1 VYANVIFKIIVLLG
15 SFFHRCVSYPS
26 MKPYTTSYWVD
37 SSLVERNKERVMMKT
52 PLGAR
57 DEHCAAE

>member
-1 VYANVIFKIIVLLG
+1 
-15 SFFHRCVSYPS
+15 